1 MCDMNS
7 MTQMLITQMIKAEG
21 TIGIAYHI
29 IPWMSQIKI
38 QVRRHDYQNDAK
50 EDYNVW
56 GAGVAMDFK
65 WGWQ

>member
-1 MCDMNS
+1 MRYELYDPNVDNS
-7 MTQMLITQMIKAEG
+7 DDKAEG

-56 GAGVAMDFK
+56 GAGVAIGF
-65 WGWQ
+65 